1 VQTNIEYPIST
12 YLPREIVYFDNTS
25 TILSKEYV
33 LKEGNLRLFVPKNR
47 LEDVFNA
54 LKNSGFKD
62 VGVEFYK
69 GEKYSLSMKI
79 YNIWE
84 LYVRIYEDGFIDSH
98 FEVSRDYFEHL
109 QYPTIP
115 SIYEVFDFYRT
126 AYNKLHIFDNV
137 AKKWIKEIRNHYL
150 VTLNSPRSLSPWEP
164 IVVTV
169 GALSVIG
176 IMAYALSRLDTG
188 EE

>member
-1 VQTNIEYPIST
+1 MQTNIEYPIST

>member
-33 LKEGNLRLFVPKNR
+33 LKEGNLRLFVPKNI

-84 LYVRIYEDGFIDSH
+84 LHVRIYEDGFIDSH